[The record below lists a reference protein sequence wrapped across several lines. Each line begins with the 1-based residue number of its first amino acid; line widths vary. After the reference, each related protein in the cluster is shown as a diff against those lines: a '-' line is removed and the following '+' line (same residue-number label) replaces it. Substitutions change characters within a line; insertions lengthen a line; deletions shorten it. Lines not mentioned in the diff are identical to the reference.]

1 MPAPRLTVYACAALL
16 AASVAYGLL
25 RMPLQVHDAVDEIM
39 AAQRSPGVWASF
51 TSTIGETS
59 YFRPLRIAETKLL
72 FDVSRGHYFAAYKTF
87 HIVLL
92 AAAFA
97 LFLGELS
104 IQTWTDAA
112 AALFALT
119 VFTGLHTFLG
129 FVREAFPVNHFLQ
142 VAVLALL
149 AVRLARARPRPAID
163 LAANLVFVAACLTL
177 ESGILVWVAVVASR
191 LAGRRGIS
199 GRGLVAMTVLLAVY
213 GVVRFVWLAPNI
225 EAMANPSG
233 YFFERLEG
241 AQIRERFGAG
251 LSRFTVYNVIA
262 SMATVLFSEPRGGV
276 FVFFRAWSMGDIPPR
291 MWINVVASTL
301 TTLLMLGAFL
311 RSRDR
316 EPLVFI
322 AVLLASAVASFAY
335 AKDEIMSVAGVFY
348 AITAYWAV
356 RILLT
361 RPLRAPAA
369 AAVAVL
375 LLVAST
381 GWSIRT
387 IGVNH
392 VLRAQAFA
400 VHNDWSVVPEA
411 MERRGTW
418 PAAASTRNLVI
429 GLRDESLA
437 RPIVNPWFVPRWAD
451 RVFEGDYF

>member
-1 MPAPRLTVYACAALL
+1 MPAPRLSVYACAALL
-16 AASVAYGLL
+16 AASIAYGLL
-25 RMPLQVHDAVDEIM
+25 RMPLQVHDALDEIM

-51 TSTIGETS
+51 TSTLGETA
-59 YFRPLRIAETKLL
+59 YFRPLRIAETKVL
-72 FDVSRGHYFAAYKTF
+72 FDVSGGHYFAAYKTF
-87 HIVLL
+87 HVVLL
-92 AAAFA
+92 VAAFA

-104 IQTWTDAA
+104 VQTWTDAA

-142 VAVLALL
+142 VAVLVLV
-149 AVRLARARPRPAID
+149 AVRLARARPRAAVD
-163 LAANLVFVAACLTL
+163 VAANLVFVAACLTL
-177 ESGILVWVAVVASR
+177 ESGILVWVAAVASR
-191 LAGRRGIS
+191 LIGRRGIS
-199 GRGLVAMTVLLAVY
+199 DRGLVVMTALLAAY
-213 GVVRFVWLAPNI
+213 GVVRFVWLAPNV

-233 YFFERLEG
+233 YFFERLD
-241 AQIRERFGAG
+241 APQIRERFGSG
-251 LSRFTVYNVIA
+251 LSRFTVYNLLSSI
-262 SMATVLFSEPRGGV
+262 STVLFSEPRGGV
-276 FVFFRAWSMGDIPPR
+276 FVFARAWSMGDIPPR

-316 EPLVFI
+316 APLVFL

-335 AKDEIMSVAGVFY
+335 TKDEIMSVAGVFY
-348 AITAYWAV
+348 AISAYWAV
-356 RILLT
+356 RILIM

-369 AAVAVL
+369 VALAVVL
-375 LLVAST
+375 LAAGT
-381 GWSIRT
+381 GWSVRT

-400 VHNDWSVVPEA
+400 VHNDWAVVPEA

-418 PAAASTRNLVI
+418 PADTSTRNLVI

>member
-1 MPAPRLTVYACAALL
+1 MPAPRLSVYACAALL
-16 AASVAYGLL
+16 AASIAYGLL
-25 RMPLQVHDAVDEIM
+25 RMPLQVHDALDEIM

-51 TSTIGETS
+51 TSTLGETA
-59 YFRPLRIAETKLL
+59 YVRPLRIAETKIL
-72 FDVSRGHYFAAYKTF
+72 FDVSGGHYFAAYKTF

-92 AAAFA
+92 VAAFA

-104 IQTWTDAA
+104 VQTWTDAA

-142 VAVLALL
+142 VAVLVLI
-149 AVRLARARPRPAID
+149 AVRLTRARPRA
-163 LAANLVFVAACLTL
+163 AVGVTANLVFVAACLTL
-177 ESGILVWVAVVASR
+177 ESGILVWVAAVASR

-199 GRGLVAMTVLLAVY
+199 DRGLVVMTALLAVY
-213 GVVRFVWLAPNI
+213 GVVRFVWLAPNV
-225 EAMANPSG
+225 EAMANASG
-233 YFFERLEG
+233 YFFERLD
-241 AQIRERFGAG
+241 APQIQERFGSG
-251 LSRFTVYNVIA
+251 LSRFTVYNVLA
-262 SMATVLFSEPRGGV
+262 SIATVLFSEPRGGV
-276 FVFFRAWSMGDIPPR
+276 FVFARAWSMGDIPPR
-291 MWINVVASTL
+291 MWINVAASTL

-316 EPLVFI
+316 QPLVFL

-348 AITAYWAV
+348 AISAYWAV
-356 RILLT
+356 RILIM

-369 AAVAVL
+369 VALAVV
-375 LLVAST
+375 LVAAGA
-381 GWSIRT
+381 GWSIRA

-400 VHNDWSVVPEA
+400 VHNDWAVVPEA

-418 PAAASTRNLVI
+418 PADASTRSLVV

-451 RVFEGDYF
+451 RVFEGDYY